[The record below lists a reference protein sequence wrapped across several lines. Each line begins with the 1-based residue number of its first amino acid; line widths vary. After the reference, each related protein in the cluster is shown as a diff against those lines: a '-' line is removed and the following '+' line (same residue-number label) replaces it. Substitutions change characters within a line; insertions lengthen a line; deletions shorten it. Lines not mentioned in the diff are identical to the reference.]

1 MPQVVSAVLPNTQGL
16 LIGKREAQINR
27 RLRNQAHRNECGCG
41 KDHSGESFFQLALRF
56 ATSTCKASPCLRA
69 KSDDQERAGRLL
81 TNAKGSLK
89 ITLDTAAESVVLSLS
104 MRSRAFLPNDW
115 ALRL

>member
-1 MPQVVSAVLPNTQGL
+1 LARESLN
-16 LIGKREAQINR
+16 LIADFGIE
-27 RLRNQAHRNECGCG
+27 LTGNECGCG
-41 KDHSGESFFQLALRF
+41 RDYSGESFFQLALRF

-89 ITLDTAAESVVLSLS
+89 ITLNTAADNAIDGL
-104 MRSRAFLPNDW
+104 
-115 ALRL
+115 